1 MAAVSGYS
9 SLGMI
14 ARDSISLMLD
24 TFLDTKNTKEGQDEI
39 STINS
44 RDDEIPD
51 FKDSKEFVNENQ
63 NTSLTKCK

>member
-1 MAAVSGYS
+1 
-9 SLGMI
+9 
-14 ARDSISLMLD
+14 MLSEQNLS
-24 TFLDTKNTKEGQDEI
+24 TNLDTKNTKEGQDEI